1 MEIIKLK
8 EEAYIVKDFNSLI
21 VRRNLEEQNKKAV
34 AILKRL
40 NKQKIIGSI
49 FIPKNKKMQK
59 ELDSLVKAKRQNK
72 NSIDII
78 IATFK

>member
-1 MEIIKLK
+1 MKNIESFP
-8 EEAYIVKDFNSLI
+8 YIVKDFNSLI

-40 NKQKIIGSI
+40 NKHKIIGSI